1 MFIPH
6 CSDTWAYTVKFK
18 LHVYTKKSKAAM
30 SMTSDLHC
38 KAIDALFFIPYR
50 TECKPVVHIAIM
62 FDGEFSGST

>member
-1 MFIPH
+1 
-6 CSDTWAYTVKFK
+6 
-18 LHVYTKKSKAAM
+18 M
-30 SMTSDLHC
+30 SMTFDLHC